1 MAASIDR
8 TPAGTAFSAS
18 QLVGAALVGPL
29 GRDVPGLAS
38 DRVSRLY
45 AEEERRERVART
57 DLMIAK
63 AETQLH

>member
-8 TPAGTAFSAS
+8 TPAGTALSAP
-18 QLVGAALVGPL
+18 QLIEAALVGPL
-29 GRDVPGLAS
+29 GSAVPGLAS
-38 DRVSRLY
+38 DRVCQLY

-63 AETQLH
+63 AETQLQ